1 MRWRIVLLGVAL
13 MAAAVTPANAAT
25 TTAADPAHHLMAS
38 INAARTAQGLVPLR
52 SDPRLWAI
60 ATDRAGRLASSGILS
75 HDAAG
80 SLPGDLA
87 AWSVRWYGYGEDIGY
102 ASGSPGTAWTPV
114 IDMWSAST
122 QHWPLLMSAR
132 YNYLG
137 IGSDYRSSSGV
148 TFASVVL
155 AESPDRTGAR
165 ASVAGAVVSGDDIRW
180 SWRGWD
186 VPLQSHTSGLG
197 DFTLQLRQDRGS
209 WATIGSGLTAT
220 ARSTLNRDGG
230 HWYGLRVQ
238 ARDRAGNVGPW
249 SRELRVWLP

>member
-25 TTAADPAHHLMAS
+25 TTAADPAHRLMAS
-38 INAARTAQGLVPLR
+38 INAARTARGLVPLR

-137 IGSDYRSSSGV
+137 VGLVYRSSSGV

-155 AESPDRTGAR
+155 TESPDRTGAH
-165 ASVAGAVVSGDDIRW
+165 AAVGGAVVSGNDIRW
-180 SWRGWD
+180 WWRGED
-186 VPLQSHTSGLG
+186 PPLQTHTAGLR
-197 DFTLQLRQDRGS
+197 DFTLQLRTDRGT
-209 WATIGSGLTAT
+209 WATIGTGLTAT
-220 ARSTLNRDGG
+220 AGPTLDRVRG
-230 HWYGLRVQ
+230 HWYGLRVR

-249 SRELRVWLP
+249 SREYRVWLP